1 MTEEKSDQNTPPP
14 LPKRPCK
21 SNQNTPPPLPERP
34 LRSEQTKPS
43 PLPEKPCRG
52 IKKKTPPIPKRPCK
66 TDQNT
71 PPPVPERPSTSGENV
86 HKNWRRDQNVR
97 SRAAMREWLRERDV
111 RPMKKVEKT
120 SRRARCLKRSKP
132 IIAVVLLLML
142 SGVIV
147 MSIKLRKLREGAGGR
162 KKGAI
167 NKGTNINI
175 I

>member
-1 MTEEKSDQNTPPP
+1 
-14 LPKRPCK
+14 
-21 SNQNTPPPLPERP
+21 
-34 LRSEQTKPS
+34 
-43 PLPEKPCRG
+43 
-52 IKKKTPPIPKRPCK
+52 
-66 TDQNT
+66 
-71 PPPVPERPSTSGENV
+71 
-86 HKNWRRDQNVR
+86 
-97 SRAAMREWLRERDV
+97 MREWLRERDV

-162 KKGAI
+162 KKGVI